1 MVTITVCVGSSCFLR
16 GASQV
21 MEGFR
26 TLIER
31 EAPGLVELKGSF
43 CMERCGNGVSVQIG
57 DCIFADV
64 RVEDVESVFREHVLP
79 AVEKQAGCAP
89 NVNH

>member
-21 MEGFR
+21 IESFR
-26 TLIER
+26 SLIEK
-31 EAPGLVELKGSF
+31 EAPGMVELKGSF
-43 CMERCGNGVSVQIG
+43 CMEKCGNGVSVKIG
-57 DCIFADV
+57 DLIFADL

-79 AVEKQAGCAP
+79 AVEKKAVCCP
-89 NVNH
+89 HVHH